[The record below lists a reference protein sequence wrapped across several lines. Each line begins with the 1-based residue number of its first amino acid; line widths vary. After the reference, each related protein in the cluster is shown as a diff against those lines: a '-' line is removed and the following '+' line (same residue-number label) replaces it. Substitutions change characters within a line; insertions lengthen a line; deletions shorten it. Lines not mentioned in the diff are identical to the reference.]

1 MMLSWHSSKPRIK
14 ELTKMISRKWMSLMK
29 KITTRP
35 SAFFRM
41 ATLGMLVSCSFS
53 SFAYQ
58 SWQEVEANFKDLNK
72 VVDLPSIATK
82 QMQFEVSERQGKRL
96 VGTLKYQGDK
106 DKHLSS
112 ITLVNDKL
120 VAQLHWKQ
128 VTYTVTWRDDGYSV
142 RSRVRPHLI
151 EDNVVHY
158 TQAKSRSRYFSPYY
172 QSFIQADQSLPA
184 PPIKRDTVH
193 QIVVFDHSTV
203 RYLTGENEVT
213 PENVAVAREL
223 LQADLVNAERAF
235 NETDMQKGIKNRLI
249 FADFDFPQESGTI
262 ETREAV
268 RAIPEVSRLIAIN
281 AIDVVQIITDNN
293 LNNGWGGV
301 AYSGLGYDE
310 DNINRPDYYSD
321 PPYFNLVKANT
332 IGNGRVSAHETGHN
346 LGANHDRHTLE
357 TGGWGAGGE
366 HHFGA
371 INYGYIN
378 PSESLYSI
386 MAYYSSCWETADSY
400 CEAVVSFSNS
410 KKLHGIDL
418 GRAAGAEDSA
428 DMAAFLRIA
437 EQDMVHQR
445 YDMKSLLLSQNSDGY
460 RVEWPDVSSRYEIYR
475 SYDCDRLDFPD
486 EYDYESGDVTVTENN
501 YLDFTLDDN
510 YRECVSV
517 IGMYKIEGAEGVRKS
532 VLGSVLVPTK
542 QASNL
547 VSEASNTYVPQINN
561 ATVAQIGLS
570 APLSE
575 DSKLYLV
582 SSLAPCIEPD
592 PNGYSCLRSST
603 AVNYDDLAYETD
615 HRQLDWLDNYF
626 DISIEVKSDGA
637 HLSATSKYSERE
649 LTQQLA
655 DDLAGRVI
663 EEYGYERWLFHAKA
677 IPVELLITE
686 PSLSWTGENYE
697 KVVSKT
703 TVNFDIR
710 HLLRKEP
717 ILVDVDNV
725 SLAPAEFEVV
735 LGDINLL
742 EGYRVEVDGKE
753 LDIKQNGDQAIL
765 DFSSFEAGNYVVTV
779 SNQDFS
785 EKEIQVVKH
794 ASPMIVQSCE
804 IGEERSCRIQLT
816 GNQQLSSAV
825 IDQSA
830 GLNFES
836 DRVDAKNNVID
847 LQASFSE
854 DLEGETLSL
863 AISYQTSELSDWYPL
878 TFDIVLPKKIESKP
892 GVGGGDG
899 SSGGGAIGLEELL
912 GLGLAAFSIVWGR
925 RRRTLEKA

>member
-1 MMLSWHSSKPRIK
+1 MKFKQSQLPTLIKVASTSML
-14 ELTKMISRKWMSLMK
+14 
-29 KITTRP
+29 
-35 SAFFRM
+35 A
-41 ATLGMLVSCSFS
+41 VCSFS
-53 SFAYQ
+53 TFAHQ
-58 SWQEVEANFKDLNK
+58 SWHELENGFAELPA
-72 VVDLPSIATK
+72 VVDLPSIAMK
-82 QMQFEVSERQGKRL
+82 QMQFEVADRKGNRL
-96 VGTLKYQGDK
+96 IGALKYQGEK
-106 DKHLSS
+106 DNNLSS
-112 ITLVNDKL
+112 IALVDDKL

-128 VTYTVTWRDDGYSV
+128 ATYTVTWRNDDYSV

-151 EDNVVHY
+151 EDNIVHY
-158 TQAKSRSRYFSPYY
+158 TQAQSRTRYFSPYY

-203 RYLTGENEVT
+203 RYLTGDSEVT
-213 PENVAVAREL
+213 PENIAVAREL

-235 NETDMQKGIKNRLI
+235 NETDMKKGIKNRLI

-262 ETREAV
+262 ETRDAV

-293 LNNGWGGV
+293 LNSGWGGV

-346 LGANHDRHTLE
+346 LGANHDRYTLE

-378 PSESLYSI
+378 SSESLYSI
-386 MAYYSSCWETADSY
+386 MAYYSSCWETANSY

-437 EQDMVHQR
+437 EQDMIHQR
-445 YDMKSLLLSQNSDGY
+445 YDMKSLSLSQNSDGY
-460 RVEWPDVSSRYEIYR
+460 RVEWPDVSSRYEIFR
-475 SYDCDRLDFPD
+475 SSDCDRLDFPD
-486 EYDYESGDVTVTENN
+486 EYDYEGGAVTVTDNN
-501 YLDFTLDDN
+501 YLDVTLDDN

-547 VSEASNTYVPQINN
+547 VSDASNTYVPQINN
-561 ATVAQIGLS
+561 TTAAQVGLS

-582 SSLAPCIEPD
+582 SSLAPCIQPD

-603 AVNYDDLAYETD
+603 AVNFDDLAYETD
-615 HRQLDWLDNYF
+615 HRQLDWLGNYF
-626 DISIEVKSDGA
+626 DISIEVQSDGV

-649 LTQQLA
+649 FTQKLA
-655 DDLAGRVI
+655 DDLAGRVV

-697 KVVSKT
+697 KAVSKT

-710 HLLRKEP
+710 HLFRKEP
-717 ILVDVDNV
+717 IFVNVDNV

-735 LGDINLL
+735 LGDISLL
-742 EGYRVEVDGKE
+742 EGYRVEVAGKE
-753 LDIKQNGDQAIL
+753 LNIKQSGDQAIL
-765 DFSSFEAGNYVVTV
+765 DFSDFEAGNYVVTI

-794 ASPMIVQSCE
+794 ASPIIVQSCE
-804 IGEERSCRIQLT
+804 IEEERLCRIQLM

-836 DRVDAKNNVID
+836 ERADAKNNVID

-854 DLEGETLSL
+854 DLEGETLSI
-863 AISYQTSELSDWYPL
+863 AISYQTSEMSDWYPL
-878 TFDIVLPKKIESKP
+878 LFDIVLPKKIESKP
-892 GVGGGDG
+892 GVGGGDSG
-899 SSGGGAIGLEELL
+899 SGGAVGLEEFF
-912 GLGLAAFSIVWGR
+912 GLGLAVFSIVGVR

>member
-1 MMLSWHSSKPRIK
+1 MKLKQSQLSTLIKIASTSML
-14 ELTKMISRKWMSLMK
+14 
-29 KITTRP
+29 
-35 SAFFRM
+35 A
-41 ATLGMLVSCSFS
+41 VCSFS
-53 SFAYQ
+53 TFAHQ
-58 SWQEVEANFKDLNK
+58 SWHELENGFSELSTI
-72 VVDLPSIATK
+72 VDLPSIAMK
-82 QMQFEVSERQGKRL
+82 QMQFEVADRQGNRL
-96 VGTLKYQGDK
+96 IGALKYQGEK
-106 DKHLSS
+106 DRNLSS
-112 ITLVNDKL
+112 IALVDDKL

-128 VTYTVTWRDDGYSV
+128 ATYTVTWRNDDYSV

-151 EDNVVHY
+151 EDNIVHY
-158 TQAKSRSRYFSPYY
+158 TQVQSRSRYFSPYY

-203 RYLTGENEVT
+203 RYLTGDSEVT
-213 PENVAVAREL
+213 PENIAVAREL
-223 LQADLVNAERAF
+223 LQADLVSAEQAF
-235 NETDMQKGIKNRLI
+235 NDTDMQKGIKNRLI
-249 FADFDFPQESGTI
+249 FADFDFPQESGTL
-262 ETREAV
+262 ETRDAV

-293 LNNGWGGV
+293 LNSGWGGV

-310 DNINRPDYYSD
+310 DNINRPDYFSD
-321 PPYFNLVKANT
+321 PPYFNLVKANA

-366 HHFGA
+366 HYFGA

-378 PSESLYSI
+378 SSESLYSI
-386 MAYYSSCWETADSY
+386 MAYYSSCRETAESY
-400 CEAVVSFSNS
+400 CETVVSFSNS

-418 GRAAGAEDSA
+418 GRAAGVEDSA

-437 EQDMVHQR
+437 EQDMIHQR
-445 YDMKSLLLSQNSDGY
+445 YDMKPLSLSQNLDGY

-486 EYDYESGDVTVTENN
+486 EYDYESGAVTVTENN
-501 YLDFTLDDN
+501 YLDVTLDDS
-510 YRECVSV
+510 YRECVNV

-532 VLGSVLVPTK
+532 VLGSVLVPIK

-547 VSEASNTYVPQINN
+547 VSEANNTYVPQANN
-561 ATVAQIGLS
+561 AAIAQVGLS
-570 APLSE
+570 APLRD

-592 PNGYSCLRSST
+592 PNGYSCLRPST
-603 AVNYDDLAYETD
+603 VVNYDDLANETD
-615 HRQLDWLDNYF
+615 YRQLDWLQNYF
-626 DISIEVKSDGA
+626 DISIEVQNDGV

-649 LTQQLA
+649 LTQKLA

-663 EEYGYERWLFHAKA
+663 EKYGYERWLFHAKA

-686 PSLSWTGENYE
+686 PSLSWYGEHYE

-703 TVNFDIR
+703 TINFDIR

-717 ILVDVDNV
+717 IFVNVDHV

-735 LGDINLL
+735 LGDINLF
-742 EGYRVEVDGKE
+742 EGYRVEVAGKE
-753 LDIKQNGDQAIL
+753 LNIKQSGDQAIL
-765 DFSSFEAGNYVVTV
+765 DFSNFEAGNYVVTI

-794 ASPMIVQSCE
+794 ASPIIVHSCE
-804 IGEERSCRIQLT
+804 IGEERLCRIQLM

-825 IDQSA
+825 IEQSS
-830 GLNFES
+830 GLNFDSE
-836 DRVDAKNNVID
+836 RVDAKNNVID

-854 DLEGETLSL
+854 DFEGETLNI

-878 TFDIVLPKKIESKP
+878 SFDIVLPKKIESKP
-892 GVGGGDG
+892 GVGGGDS
-899 SSGGGAIGLEELL
+899 SSGGGAIGLEKLL
-912 GLGLAAFSIVWGR
+912 GLGLVALIVVR
-925 RRRTLEKA
+925 IRHRRTLEKA